1 MRENWERFIE
11 ITKLKSISHTKVAQ
25 YWDVVHNVTNIV
37 IITLGAT
44 TTFLSLVKSVPSF
57 VISAVAAIT
66 TLTSAI
72 MAFMR
77 PHDRRQTQIDSAK
90 VFKVLMLRMVQCE
103 TEKVYEQLWLE
114 LNKAV
119 MDEPFLPKKFKTGE
133 EDLDWNLT
141 PELQMLIAEKD
152 HELEEVLE
160 SRIGTP
166 CQGPRKLIVPPKIIP
181 TTVAPLLSASASR
194 VTSPATTSSPVAT
207 RNRYDEVDLF
217 SDADVDST
225 LDHINN
231 DGKSDNRFNDSDDT
245 DNDVNDITLIADNN
259 GIKDDGNDDDDDDDD
274 YRFKA
279 GVNGAFGGESNRLI
293 ELNPKI

>member
-57 VISAVAAIT
+57 VISAVAAVT

-133 EDLDWNLT
+133 EDLDWN
-141 PELQMLIAEKD
+141 
-152 HELEEVLE
+152 
-160 SRIGTP
+160 
-166 CQGPRKLIVPPKIIP
+166 C
-181 TTVAPLLSASASR
+181 LLY
-194 VTSPATTSSPVAT
+194 TSPSPRDATLSRMPSSA
-207 RNRYDEVDLF
+207 
-217 SDADVDST
+217 
-225 LDHINN
+225 
-231 DGKSDNRFNDSDDT
+231 
-245 DNDVNDITLIADNN
+245 
-259 GIKDDGNDDDDDDDD
+259 
-274 YRFKA
+274 
-279 GVNGAFGGESNRLI
+279 
-293 ELNPKI
+293 